1 MSEQRRLKR
10 LLKKICKNPNN
21 PIRNKYPFIYLAIL
35 ETYIDAAILNNT
47 LPFGVN
53 PEFYHMAPK
62 NKNITFVIYWN
73 FSFETIW
80 SRPNVSYSNN

>member
-47 LPFGVN
+47 
-53 PEFYHMAPK
+53 
-62 NKNITFVIYWN
+62 
-73 FSFETIW
+73 
-80 SRPNVSYSNN
+80 